1 MSDISSEAIVYIQE
15 SSYALLV
22 TVGDENKPFVRYV
35 GPVVNDGPDIYFVT
49 RIVSQKVKHIGDNP
63 RVVLHFQNPSQASE
77 QFKSLSVSGTAVR
90 IANEM
95 EFRRAL
101 DKLEQKAP
109 AYGTWIRKDG
119 FASWAIYKTT
129 AQSLQWT
136 DLSKSSMTITEDLH

>member
-1 MSDISSEAIVYIQE
+1 
-15 SSYALLV
+15 
-22 TVGDENKPFVRYV
+22 
-35 GPVVNDGPDIYFVT
+35 
-49 RIVSQKVKHIGDNP
+49 
-63 RVVLHFQNPSQASE
+63 LHFQTPSQASE

-109 AYGTWIRKDG
+109 AYGAWIRKDG

-136 DLSKSSMTITEDLH
+136 DFSKSSMTITEDLH